1 MKWIIYALLLV
12 NLAFGLWHFRSQ
24 ETTSVSQESRDD
36 DNLRL
41 VLVKEYLA
49 QQANQ
54 PPPEQHAEK
63 DLAARCYTLGPFK
76 SKDDAN
82 AVRDQ
87 LISVGLA
94 AKRRMSKDNTRKGL
108 WVLLPPESSRQEAK
122 QNVNLLKEKGIKD
135 YFLVVTGEQANAVSL
150 GVFAQSESAQRRFE
164 EIKELGFSPKIQ
176 AVDLPLREYWL
187 DWPVDQT
194 LLPEVL
200 EKIRKQYNAV
210 GQTERAC
217 VAG

>member
-1 MKWIIYALLLV
+1 MKWIIYALLLA

-24 ETTSVSQESRDD
+24 ETTSTSQESRDD

-54 PPPEQHAEK
+54 PSPEQHVEK
-63 DLAARCYTLGPFK
+63 ELAARCYTLGPFK

-87 LISVGLA
+87 LTAVGLG

-108 WVLLPPESSRQEAK
+108 WVLLPPEASRQEAK
-122 QNVNLLKEKGIKD
+122 QSINQLKEKGIKD

-150 GVFAQSESAQRRFE
+150 GVFAQSDSAQRRFE